1 MLGGK
6 YVFCTP
12 DRLMSSDIHISYQK
26 SRLFGKESPLSFLRL
41 KGLVSLLSISDR
53 LNFHHRMNLPRSIAL
68 KVGSPLDLTPIS
80 LRSYHFVLA
89 AWGEKQAQSQSPL

>member
-1 MLGGK
+1 MSRGYDGK
-6 YVFCTP
+6 TF
-12 DRLMSSDIHISYQK
+12 
-26 SRLFGKESPLSFLRL
+26 PLQA
-41 KGLVSLLSISDR
+41 SISDR
-53 LNFHHRMNLPRSIAL
+53 LNLHHRMNLPSSIAL

>member
-26 SRLFGKESPLSFLRL
+26 SRFFGKESPLSFLRL

-53 LNFHHRMNLPRSIAL
+53 LNLGDQVKMAVI
-68 KVGSPLDLTPIS
+68 
-80 LRSYHFVLA
+80 
-89 AWGEKQAQSQSPL
+89 